1 MAVPYKTI
9 LVTVDGS
16 ALSEQ
21 ALPHAAMLARQFQ
34 AQLILLQVV
43 PYLSEE
49 GVTLDTVLL
58 DRADLEEQQ
67 RDLIDAAKNALEE
80 LVINLGFQHIA
91 AQTVVELG
99 TAAECI
105 VDYAQAHAIDLIVMS
120 THGRTGIQRWL
131 LGSVASKISTAAPC
145 PVLLI
150 RPTQPE
156 KELHHLWMDVEPEQA
171 LG

>member
-21 ALPHAAMLARQFQ
+21 ALPHAALLARQFQ
-34 AQLILLQVV
+34 SQLILLQVV

-49 GVTLDTVLL
+49 GVALDTVLL

-67 RDLIDAAKNALEE
+67 RDLIDAAKNALQE
-80 LVINLGFQHIA
+80 LVINLKFQHIV

-99 TAAECI
+99 TAEERI
-105 VDYAQAHAIDLIVMS
+105 VDYAKTHDIDLIVMS

-131 LGSVASKISTAAPC
+131 LGSVAGKVSSAAPC

-156 KELHHLWMDVEPEQA
+156 KEIHHLWMEVEPEPA

>member
-1 MAVPYKTI
+1 MTIPYKTI
-9 LVTVDGS
+9 LVTLDSS

-21 ALPHAAMLARQFQ
+21 ALPHAALLARQFE
-34 AQLILLQVV
+34 AELILFQVV

-49 GVTLDTVLL
+49 GVALDTVLL

-67 RDLIDAAKNALEE
+67 RDLIDAAKNALQE
-80 LVINLGFQHIA
+80 LVINLKFQHIV

-99 TAAECI
+99 TAEERI
-105 VDYAQAHAIDLIVMS
+105 VDYAKTHDIDLIVMS

-131 LGSVASKISTAAPC
+131 LGSVAGKVSSAAPC

-156 KELHHLWMDVEPEQA
+156 KEIHHLWMEVEPEPA